1 MKTDFNFFKN
11 SGTAKIVFVISIIV
25 TGYWWLGKFIDIYR
39 FAAVGAI
46 YELLWLPNLAMLFVL
61 PVVATAAMVK
71 EKFTTLLPF
80 IISILLC
87 VITILMMIYGR

>member
-1 MKTDFNFFKN
+1 MKTKFTLFKN
-11 SGTAKIVFVISIIV
+11 SGTAKIVLLISLSV
-25 TGYWWLGKFIDIYR
+25 TGYWWLGRFIDYYR
-39 FAAVGAI
+39 FALVGAI
-46 YELLWLPNLAMLFVL
+46 YELLWLPSLALLFVL
-61 PVVATAAMVK
+61 PVVAIAAMVK